1 MAGEL
6 CQLRQRRLV
15 TSIVVSTVAS
25 DPIAGAQDDWL
36 DDMLTGAERVADGV
50 VMDMVVVVKL
60 MIIDGE
66 TKLG

>member
-1 MAGEL
+1 M
-6 CQLRQRRLV
+6 
-15 TSIVVSTVAS
+15 STVAS